1 MKKSILNSKLAYWVK
16 GIYQVGIDKH
26 EKLTVNSAMDTEGFA
41 EQIVN
46 VPPKSVHR
54 IAFIIQGIAKFS
66 GGITSILRL
75 GTYLEEYGHSV
86 SYLDFTNQSMNELN
100 SNATFNLSNY
110 KGSIKNYYKAD
121 KEGYDVVIATSWE
134 SFYRLNKFNAY
145 KMYFVQDFEPYFS
158 RFNEKFLLAKKTYEL
173 GAHIVSLGSWNIEMI
188 KKECNTESVLDS
200 VSFPYE
206 PNEYSLSKKRNYL
219 DYTQKKH
226 LKIAVYTKEEGKRIP
241 NILQYIL
248 SKTCEELK
256 NRGIELEVLFFGL
269 KDNYSVS
276 VGKNLGKLKR
286 ENLAELY
293 RKCDFGMCASMTNIS
308 LVPYEMLAMGLP
320 VIEFIDGSYSDFLP
334 STSATLIDYNYHT
347 LVAKLQNLIN
357 EPTLIEEQIVAGRKA
372 LEKLSW
378 KKTAAEFNQILESV
392 VER

>member
-188 KKECNTESVLDS
+188 KKASAAGASTMKMPSISIRMAVAVMGALPIMCVYP
-200 VSFPYE
+200 FF
-206 PNEYSLSKKRNYL
+206 
-219 DYTQKKH
+219 QKYFVKG
-226 LKIAVYTKEEGKRIP
+226 IVIGAVKG
-241 NILQYIL
+241 
-248 SKTCEELK
+248 
-256 NRGIELEVLFFGL
+256 
-269 KDNYSVS
+269 
-276 VGKNLGKLKR
+276 
-286 ENLAELY
+286 
-293 RKCDFGMCASMTNIS
+293 
-308 LVPYEMLAMGLP
+308 
-320 VIEFIDGSYSDFLP
+320 
-334 STSATLIDYNYHT
+334 
-347 LVAKLQNLIN
+347 
-357 EPTLIEEQIVAGRKA
+357 
-372 LEKLSW
+372 
-378 KKTAAEFNQILESV
+378 
-392 VER
+392 

>member
-206 PNEYSLSKKRNYL
+206 PNEYSLL
-219 DYTQKKH
+219 
-226 LKIAVYTKEEGKRIP
+226 
-241 NILQYIL
+241 
-248 SKTCEELK
+248 
-256 NRGIELEVLFFGL
+256 
-269 KDNYSVS
+269 
-276 VGKNLGKLKR
+276 
-286 ENLAELY
+286 
-293 RKCDFGMCASMTNIS
+293 
-308 LVPYEMLAMGLP
+308 
-320 VIEFIDGSYSDFLP
+320 
-334 STSATLIDYNYHT
+334 
-347 LVAKLQNLIN
+347 
-357 EPTLIEEQIVAGRKA
+357 
-372 LEKLSW
+372 
-378 KKTAAEFNQILESV
+378 
-392 VER
+392 

>member
-134 SFYRLNKFNAY
+134 SFYRLNMFKIL
-145 KMYFVQDFEPYFS
+145 S
-158 RFNEKFLLAKKTYEL
+158 RTLADLMKSFCLQKRHTNWGRILLAL
-173 GAHIVSLGSWNIEMI
+173 GHG
-188 KKECNTESVLDS
+188 
-200 VSFPYE
+200 
-206 PNEYSLSKKRNYL
+206 
-219 DYTQKKH
+219 
-226 LKIAVYTKEEGKRIP
+226 
-241 NILQYIL
+241 IL
-248 SKTCEELK
+248 
-256 NRGIELEVLFFGL
+256 R
-269 KDNYSVS
+269 
-276 VGKNLGKLKR
+276 
-286 ENLAELY
+286 
-293 RKCDFGMCASMTNIS
+293 
-308 LVPYEMLAMGLP
+308 
-320 VIEFIDGSYSDFLP
+320 
-334 STSATLIDYNYHT
+334 
-347 LVAKLQNLIN
+347 
-357 EPTLIEEQIVAGRKA
+357 
-372 LEKLSW
+372 
-378 KKTAAEFNQILESV
+378 
-392 VER
+392 